1 MRITIR
7 QKLYGGFAA
16 VLLFLVIVAIAN
28 YVLTSKVNAKYTNL
42 VNNGTTIVSYI
53 KDLNNAISDEQA
65 SVNYYLIT
73 GDTNYFKSY
82 QKAFDSYNEKSKK
95 IGELIKGQDSWQ
107 ILQGLDLI
115 QEQYVISADQMID
128 YKKKNNI
135 DKYTQTAKAQN
146 QLIQKFS
153 DTSDKFIE
161 NQEALL
167 NKEINE
173 TESMIS
179 SSKILIIV
187 FTFIILFIGFGV
199 AYWIS
204 NLISKPIVAISK
216 TAIKI
221 ADGDLTGE
229 EIQIK
234 SNDEISDLIN
244 AFNIMTKNLRKIL
257 TEVEEAAAKVAISS
271 DELTTGAHQT
281 AEATKYVANISQ
293 DVATGT
299 ERQVDSVKK
308 SVQAARE
315 MSNEADEINSKAY
328 NANNQALKTSDV
340 VMEGNTSVQ
349 KAVEQM
355 NAVKYTV
362 TDIANIVNELGNE
375 SKKISDIIAIITNIA
390 SQTNLLALNASIE
403 AARAGD
409 AGKGFAVVAAE
420 VSKLAE
426 QTSISGKQVSEVI
439 RAILLKTEKTISVV
453 TESEQQV
460 KEGIEA
466 VHAAGVSFN
475 TIENSIND
483 FRKTIEEVSMASKQM
498 SESTDKLVNN
508 FETIEEI
515 SKSAAESTQSVSA
528 FTEEQLATMEGVTNS
543 ANSLNNMSERLI
555 NLINTF
561 KLK

>member
-173 TESMIS
+173 TKSMIS

-257 TEVEEAAAKVAISS
+257 TEVEEAATKVAISS

>member
-28 YVLTSKVNAKYTNL
+28 YVLTSKVNTKYTNL

-73 GDTNYFKSY
+73 GDANYFKSY

-115 QEQYVISADQMID
+115 EEQYVISADQMID

-299 ERQVDSVKK
+299 ERQVDSVEK

-375 SKKISDIIAIITNIA
+375 SKKINDIIAIITNIA

>member
-28 YVLTSKVNAKYTNL
+28 YVLASKVNTKYTNL

-65 SVNYYLIT
+65 SINYYLIT

-179 SSKILIIV
+179 SSEILIIV

-221 ADGDLTGE
+221 ANGDLTGE

-257 TEVEEAAAKVAISS
+257 TEVEEAAAQVAISS

-293 DVATGT
+293 EVATGT
-299 ERQVDSVKK
+299 ERQVDSVEK

-349 KAVEQM
+349 KAAEQM

-362 TDIANIVNELGNE
+362 ADIANIVHELGDE

-426 QTSISGKQVSEVI
+426 QTSISGKQVSGVI
-439 RAILLKTEKTISVV
+439 GAILLKTEKTISVV

-466 VHAAGVSFN
+466 VNAAGVSFN

>member
-95 IGELIKGQDSWQ
+95 IGDLIKGQDSWQ

-299 ERQVDSVKK
+299 ERQVDSVEK

-362 TDIANIVNELGNE
+362 TDIANIVHELGDE

-439 RAILLKTEKTISVV
+439 GAILLKTEKTISVV

-543 ANSLNNMSERLI
+543 ANSLSNMSERLI

>member
-28 YVLTSKVNAKYTNL
+28 YVLTSKVNTKYTNL

-73 GDTNYFKSY
+73 GDANYFKSY

-115 QEQYVISADQMID
+115 EEQYVISADQMID

-221 ADGDLTGE
+221 ADGDLTGK

-244 AFNIMTKNLRKIL
+244 AFNIMTRNLRKIL

-299 ERQVDSVKK
+299 ERQVDSVEK

-375 SKKISDIIAIITNIA
+375 SKKINDIIAIITNIA

-466 VHAAGVSFN
+466 VHAAGISFN